1 MKSMSDPQP
10 ESSDLSP
17 PDDGHGEQ
25 AAEPESQPAISLDQ
39 LTNAFAEMLGTGDD
53 AQSPE
58 AGSSDPSATAT
69 DEQRAGG
76 AFGAED
82 EDCDVTPRSILEA
95 MLFVGHPTN
104 EPLSADQVASL
115 LRGVKREEVDS
126 LVVELNRDY
135 EREGAAFEIKS
146 EGAGYRLALRDKYR
160 RVRDKFY
167 GRVRQ
172 AKLSQ
177 PAIEVLSVVVY
188 NQPVTSDQVDK
199 FRGAPSRQ
207 ILSQLVRRGLLRIE
221 RPEANPR
228 HPLHFTTDRFLQLF
242 GLESVDDLPRSEGPD
257 RISPARDEVADVA
270 PPEQGAF

>member
-10 ESSDLSP
+10 AEPDRSSPGRSSP
-17 PDDGHGEQ
+17 RQSSQLGETGEQ
-25 AAEPESQPAISLDQ
+25 ESEQEGQAAISLDQ

-53 AQSPE
+53 EQAPGAAVDAPE
-58 AGSSDPSATAT
+58 RSAT
-69 DEQRAGG
+69 
-76 AFGAED
+76 GAEHDASHED
-82 EDCDVTPRSILEA
+82 EACEVTPRSILEA
-95 MLFVGHPTN
+95 MLFVGHPNN
-104 EPLSADQVASL
+104 EPLLADQVAAL

-135 EREGAAFEIKS
+135 ASEGAAFEIKS

-177 PAIEVLSVVVY
+177 PAIEVLAVVVY
-188 NQPVTSDQVDK
+188 NQPVTADQVDK
-199 FRGAPSRQ
+199 FRDAPSRS

-221 RPEANPR
+221 RPEADPR

-242 GLESVDDLPRSEGPD
+242 GLESVDDLPRSEEPQ
-257 RISPARDEVADVA
+257 RS
-270 PPEQGAF
+270 

>member
-10 ESSDLSP
+10 AEPDRSSPGRSSP
-17 PDDGHGEQ
+17 GRSSQLDETGEQ
-25 AAEPESQPAISLDQ
+25 AAEQEGRAAISLDQ
-39 LTNAFAEMLGTGDD
+39 LTNAFAEMLGTGEDEQPPETEHDADHEDD
-53 AQSPE
+53 ACE
-58 AGSSDPSATAT
+58 
-69 DEQRAGG
+69 
-76 AFGAED
+76 
-82 EDCDVTPRSILEA
+82 VTPRSILEA
-95 MLFVGHPTN
+95 MLFVGHPNN
-104 EPLSADQVASL
+104 EPLSADQVAAL

-135 EREGAAFEIKS
+135 ASEGAAFEITS

-177 PAIEVLSVVVY
+177 PAIEVLAVVVY
-188 NQPVTSDQVDK
+188 NQPVTVDQVDK
-199 FRGAPSRQ
+199 FRDAPSRS

-221 RPEANPR
+221 RPEADPR

-242 GLESVDDLPRSEGPD
+242 GLDSVDDLPRSEEPQ
-257 RISPARDEVADVA
+257 RS
-270 PPEQGAF
+270 